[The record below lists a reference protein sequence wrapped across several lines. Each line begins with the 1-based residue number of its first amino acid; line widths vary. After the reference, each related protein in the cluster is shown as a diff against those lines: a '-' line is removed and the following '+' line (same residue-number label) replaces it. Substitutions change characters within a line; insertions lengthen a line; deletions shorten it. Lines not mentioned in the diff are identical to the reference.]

1 MTHLREDGLLD
12 DDIYLELARTLSVG
26 CWVIEKPADGSHPRM
41 YGNRGLHDL
50 LEAPEGLSG
59 EAFYDFWFGRVDPS
73 FRSSLM
79 IAKGELASGRI
90 DRDSAVYAWL
100 HPSKGWI
107 FLRAV
112 AARETDTGDCAHLMG
127 SLKEVETEFQIRML
141 DDRQFKIQEPRKLQ
155 IYAPYF
161 LETSE
166 KIHEIEPET
175 LVVTPI
181 SFRQDH
187 YDIEPERVTVG
198 EMTQA
203 HAHPDDRERILA
215 VFGRESVERMI
226 RTGEEVCVQYRA
238 ADKLLGWR
246 WVEAKIFAIEVAGR
260 PKLLFKTVDIG
271 ERRRIQALEAENH
284 DLIEAMFNIYAA
296 VAEVDLTTGDVRVLK
311 QVRGNDQVLP
321 DSVPVARFAKT
332 IAPRIVL
339 PSERDEY
346 LAYMNI
352 DSLRAAAVT
361 HEHGDCTFRVRSI
374 FEDESYV
381 TVRMSR
387 LYIKDRTDKVYIV
400 YSRENF
406 DPTSNEVAGKMA
418 SQSCD
423 CLYYVDLQSG
433 YFRCLFA
440 RDSVVAGHE
449 GEGYWKNLCALTERY
464 VVPEDREMVVKM
476 LSSEAISEE
485 LRESGEYAFTYGMVY
500 DDRKY
505 RRKEVIVRWADRKH
519 GVAMIQRNDIT
530 DAYEAAQRQAMHLA
544 IVEHEASLDGLTQC
558 YNRTAGLKRIEEHL
572 IESIEPSALLLLDL
586 DNFKEINDT
595 FGHKTGDEVLQRFA
609 QTLRRSVRTSDLVV
623 RIGGDEVAVFLRD
636 VGTRENV
643 SKCVK
648 KIFMRIMTETFIT
661 DDDFDVG
668 ASMGVAVSP
677 ADGSTFSELYERAD
691 EALYRVKR
699 DGKNGFAFFRR

>member
-12 DDIYLELARTLSVG
+12 DDIYRELARTLSVG

-127 SLKEVETEFQIRML
+127 SLKEVETEFQIRMH

-406 DPTSNEVAGKMA
+406 DPTSNEVAG
-418 SQSCD
+418 
-423 CLYYVDLQSG
+423 
-433 YFRCLFA
+433 
-440 RDSVVAGHE
+440 HE

-623 RIGGDEVAVFLRD
+623 RIGGDEFAVFLRD

>member
-1 MTHLREDGLLD
+1 
-12 DDIYLELARTLSVG
+12 
-26 CWVIEKPADGSHPRM
+26 
-41 YGNRGLHDL
+41 
-50 LEAPEGLSG
+50 
-59 EAFYDFWFGRVDPS
+59 
-73 FRSSLM
+73 
-79 IAKGELASGRI
+79 
-90 DRDSAVYAWL
+90 
-100 HPSKGWI
+100 
-107 FLRAV
+107 
-112 AARETDTGDCAHLMG
+112 
-127 SLKEVETEFQIRML
+127 
-141 DDRQFKIQEPRKLQ
+141 
-155 IYAPYF
+155 
-161 LETSE
+161 
-166 KIHEIEPET
+166 
-175 LVVTPI
+175 
-181 SFRQDH
+181 
-187 YDIEPERVTVG
+187 
-198 EMTQA
+198 
-203 HAHPDDRERILA
+203 
-215 VFGRESVERMI
+215 
-226 RTGEEVCVQYRA
+226 
-238 ADKLLGWR
+238 
-246 WVEAKIFAIEVAGR
+246 
-260 PKLLFKTVDIG
+260 
-271 ERRRIQALEAENH
+271 
-284 DLIEAMFNIYAA
+284 MFNIYAA

-623 RIGGDEVAVFLRD
+623 RIGGDEFAVFLRD